1 MLDLGG
7 DPQSSIHYP
16 TPNSMLEQILQ
27 NKRREVEARK
37 GLVPLREL
45 RSRATDLLPP
55 LDFKK
60 AITRGQGSGVRD
72 PGEGIK
78 AIAEIKRASPSAGIL
93 REDFDPE
100 GLARAYA
107 KGGASAISVL
117 TDESFF
123 QGSLQHIEEVRREV
137 ALPILRKD
145 FIIDPYQ
152 VFETRAALADALL
165 LIVAALEPP
174 MLQDLLEL
182 ALELQLHPLV
192 EVHTEEELTKALEAG
207 ADLIGINNRDLR
219 TFQVSLETTFSL
231 LPHIPQGK
239 VVVSESGIKGRNDI
253 VRLSEAG
260 LDAILVGEALLREAD
275 PAAKLQELLG
285 QKSSRFKV

>member
-1 MLDLGG
+1 M
-7 DPQSSIHYP
+7 
-16 TPNSMLEQILQ
+16 
-27 NKRREVEARK
+27 
-37 GLVPLREL
+37 PLREL
-45 RSRATDLLPP
+45 KARAADLLPP

-60 AITRGQGSGVRD
+60 AITRG

-93 REDFDPE
+93 REGFDPE

-117 TDESFF
+117 TDEPFF
-123 QGSLQHIEEVRREV
+123 QGSLRHIEEVRMEV
-137 ALPILRKD
+137 ELPILRKD

-152 VFETRAALADALL
+152 VFETRASLADAFL

-174 MLQDLLEL
+174 MLQDLLGL
-182 ALELQLHPLV
+182 ALELRLHPLV

-207 ADLIGINNRDLR
+207 ADLIGINNRDLK

-231 LPHIPQGK
+231 LPHIPRGK
-239 VVVSESGIKGRNDI
+239 IVVSESGIKDRSDV

-275 PAAKLQELLG
+275 PGVKLRELL
-285 QKSSRFKV
+285 RRRLL

>member
-1 MLDLGG
+1 
-7 DPQSSIHYP
+7 
-16 TPNSMLEQILQ
+16 MLEQILQ
-27 NKRREVEARK
+27 NKRREVETRR
-37 GLVPLREL
+37 GLVSLREL
-45 RSRATDLLPP
+45 KARTADLLPP

-60 AITRGQGSGVRD
+60 AITRG

-93 REDFDPE
+93 REDFNPE
-100 GLARAYA
+100 GLALAYA

-117 TDESFF
+117 TDEAFF
-123 QGSLQHIEEVRREV
+123 QGSLRHIEEVRGAVE
-137 ALPILRKD
+137 LPILRKD

-165 LIVAALEPP
+165 LIVATLEPSR
-174 MLQDLLEL
+174 LQELLEL

-207 ADLIGINNRDLR
+207 ANLIGINNRDLR
-219 TFQVSLETTFSL
+219 TFRVSLETTFSL
-231 LPHIPQGK
+231 FPHIPPGK
-239 VVVSESGIKGRNDI
+239 VVVSESGIQGRNDV

-260 LDAILVGEALLREAD
+260 LDAILAGEALLREAD
-275 PAAKLQELLG
+275 PAVKLRELLG
-285 QKSSRFKV
+285 R